1 MKTRAIVG
9 ALILCAG
16 LALNAFSE
24 QAKPQKPQ
32 ANNPA
37 GTGYHLGPEDVIEFK
52 VYKEPD
58 LTTTATVRPDGMISL
73 PLAGEIQAAGKTT
86 PELETEITSKLRE
99 FLEGPLV
106 SVVAKEINSP
116 KISVSG
122 EVRKP
127 DVFPIKQ
134 RMTVLQ
140 AIALAGG
147 LTPFAKKDRIVVLRI
162 GPSGQKR
169 FKLNYDHLVNDTEPF
184 YLEAADTVIVQ

>member
-9 ALILCAG
+9 AIILCAG
-16 LALNAFSE
+16 LALNAYSE
-24 QAKPQKPQ
+24 QAKPPKPEV
-32 ANNPA
+32 NTPTGA
-37 GTGYHLGPEDVIEFK
+37 GYRLGSEDVIEFK

-73 PLAGEIQAAGKTT
+73 PLIGEIQAAGKTT
-86 PELETEITSKLRE
+86 PELEKEITLKLRE
-99 FLEGPLV
+99 SLEDPVV

-116 KISVSG
+116 KISVQG

-127 DVFPIKQ
+127 DVFPIRQ

-147 LTPFAKKDRIVVLRI
+147 LTQFAKKDRVFVLRI
-162 GPSGQKR
+162 GPSGQTR
-169 FKLNYDHLVNDTEPF
+169 FRLNYDHMVKDGDAF
-184 YLEAADTVIVQ
+184 YLEAADTVVVE

>member
-1 MKTRAIVG
+1 MNIRGIVG
-9 ALILCAG
+9 VITVCAG

-32 ANNPA
+32 ASNP
-37 GTGYHLGPEDVIEFK
+37 TGPGYRLGSEDVIEFK

-73 PLAGEIQAAGKTT
+73 PLAGEIKAEGKTT

-99 FLEGPLV
+99 FLEDPVV

-147 LTPFAKKDRIVVLRI
+147 LTPFAKHDRVMVLRI
-162 GPSGQKR
+162 GPSGQER
-169 FKLNYDHLVNDTEPF
+169 FKLNYDSLIKAGEPF
-184 YLEAADTVIVQ
+184 YLQPADTVVVE

>member
-1 MKTRAIVG
+1 MKKRAIFG
-9 ALILCAG
+9 AIILCAG
-16 LALNAFSE
+16 LGLNVFSE

-32 ANNPA
+32 PNNPA
-37 GTGYHLGPEDVIEFK
+37 GYHLGPEDVIEFK

-73 PLAGEIQAAGKTT
+73 PLAGEIQADGKTT
-86 PELETEITSKLRE
+86 PELETEIASKLRDT
-99 FLEGPLV
+99 LVNPIV
-106 SVVAKEINSP
+106 SVVVKEINSP
-116 KISVSG
+116 KISVEG

-147 LTPFAKKDRIVVLRI
+147 LTQFAKKDRLIVLRI

-169 FKLNYDHLVNDTEPF
+169 FKLNYDRLVKDSEPF
-184 YLEAADTVIVQ
+184 WLEASDTVVVQ